1 MTFSQE
7 QNKKTRR
14 EKMKKSILILS
25 SLLLLVYLS
34 GCSTGG
40 SFMANNVTNVELS
53 EQNFEFVARNVEGFS
68 RAEYVIGLSYSS
80 GFMANTLALV
90 RTGGSAKLYND
101 AIKNLWDNFRKD
113 YGDTE
118 GRNLLLANVRYDT
131 DILNLLLYTQT
142 DLYIHADII
151 EFEE

>member
-1 MTFSQE
+1 M
-7 QNKKTRR
+7 KT
-14 EKMKKSILILS
+14 KIFILLLFPILIFF
-25 SLLLLVYLS
+25 LS

-40 SFMANNVTNVELS
+40 SFLAHNATNVELS
-53 EQNFEFVARNVEGFS
+53 EPNFDFVARNVEGYS
-68 RAEYVIGLSYSS
+68 RAEYIIGISFSS
-80 GFMANTLALV
+80 GFVANTFALV

-142 DLYIHADII
+142 ELYIHADII

>member
-1 MTFSQE
+1 
-7 QNKKTRR
+7 
-14 EKMKKSILILS
+14 MKKSILILS
-25 SLLLLVYLS
+25 SLILMVYLS

-53 EQNFEFVARNVEGFS
+53 KQNFEFVARNVEGFS

-90 RTGGSAKLYND
+90 RTGGSAKLYDD

>member
-1 MTFSQE
+1 M
-7 QNKKTRR
+7 KKT
-14 EKMKKSILILS
+14 ILFLI
-25 SLLLLVYLS
+25 SLLLLAYLS

-53 EQNFEFVARNVEGFS
+53 EQNFDYVARNVEGFS
-68 RAEYVIGLSYSS
+68 RAEYVIGISYSS
-80 GFMANTLALV
+80 GFVANTLALV

-101 AIKNLWDNFRKD
+101 AIKNLWENFKIE
-113 YGDTE
+113 YGNTA

-142 DLYIHADII
+142 DLYMHADII

>member
-1 MTFSQE
+1 V
-7 QNKKTRR
+7 KKT
-14 EKMKKSILILS
+14 ILFLL
-25 SLLLLVYLS
+25 SLLLLTYLS

-90 RTGGSAKLYND
+90 RTGGSAKLYDD
-101 AIKNLWDNFRKD
+101 AIKNLWDNFKME
-113 YGDTE
+113 YGNTE
-118 GRNLLLANVRYDT
+118 GRNLLLANIRYDT

-151 EFEE
+151 EFKK

>member
-1 MTFSQE
+1 
-7 QNKKTRR
+7 
-14 EKMKKSILILS
+14 MKKSILILS
-25 SLLLLVYLS
+25 SLILMVYLS

-53 EQNFEFVARNVEGFS
+53 KQNFEFVARNVEGFS
-68 RAEYVIGLSYSS
+68 RAEYVIGISYSTGS
-80 GFMANTLALV
+80 IANTLALV
-90 RTGGSAKLYND
+90 RTGGSAKLYDD

-142 DLYIHADII
+142 DLYIYADII

>member
-1 MTFSQE
+1 M
-7 QNKKTRR
+7 KKT
-14 EKMKKSILILS
+14 ILILS

-40 SFMANNVTNVELS
+40 SFMANNVTNVDLS

-68 RAEYVIGLSYSS
+68 RAEYVIGISYSS
-80 GFMANTLALV
+80 GFVANTLALV

-101 AIKNLWDNFRKD
+101 AINNLWHNFKLE
-113 YGDTE
+113 YGSTE

>member
-1 MTFSQE
+1 M
-7 QNKKTRR
+7 KKT
-14 EKMKKSILILS
+14 ILFIF
-25 SLLLLVYLS
+25 LLLLLTYLS

-40 SFMANNVTNVELS
+40 SFMANNVTNVQLS
-53 EQNFEFVARNVEGFS
+53 EQNFDFVARNVEGFS
-68 RAEYVIGLSYSS
+68 RAEYVIGISYSS
-80 GFMANTLALV
+80 GFIANTLALV
-90 RTGGSAKLYND
+90 RTGGSAKLYDD
-101 AIKNLWDNFRKD
+101 AIKNLWDNFRIE

-118 GRNLLLANVRYDT
+118 GRNLLLANIRYDT

>member
-1 MTFSQE
+1 
-7 QNKKTRR
+7 
-14 EKMKKSILILS
+14 MKKSILILS
-25 SLLLLVYLS
+25 SLLLLDYLT

-40 SFMANNVTNVELS
+40 SFMANNVTNVDLS

-68 RAEYVIGLSYSS
+68 RAEYVIGISYSS
-80 GFMANTLALV
+80 GFVANTLALV

-101 AIKNLWDNFRKD
+101 AINNLWDNFKLE
-113 YGDTE
+113 YGSTE

>member
-1 MTFSQE
+1 
-7 QNKKTRR
+7 
-14 EKMKKSILILS
+14 
-25 SLLLLVYLS
+25 
-34 GCSTGG
+34 
-40 SFMANNVTNVELS
+40 MANNVTNVELS

-68 RAEYVIGLSYSS
+68 RAEYVIGISYSS

-101 AIKNLWDNFRKD
+101 AIKNLWDNFKLE
-113 YGDTE
+113 YGSTE

-142 DLYIHADII
+142 DLFIHADII
-151 EFEE
+151 EFEK

>member
-1 MTFSQE
+1 
-7 QNKKTRR
+7 
-14 EKMKKSILILS
+14 MKKSILILS
-25 SLLLLVYLS
+25 TLLLLVYLS

-40 SFMANNVTNVELS
+40 SFMASNVTNVELS
-53 EQNFEFVARNVEGFS
+53 EQNFDFVARNVEGFS
-68 RAEYVIGLSYSS
+68 RAEYVIGISYSS
-80 GFMANTLALV
+80 GFIANTLALV
-90 RTGGSAKLYND
+90 RTGGSAKLYDD

>member
-1 MTFSQE
+1 
-7 QNKKTRR
+7 
-14 EKMKKSILILS
+14 MKKSILILS
-25 SLLLLVYLS
+25 SLLLLAYLT

-40 SFMANNVTNVELS
+40 SFMANNVTNVDLT

-68 RAEYVIGLSYSS
+68 RAEYVIGISYSS
-80 GFMANTLALV
+80 GFVANTLALV

-101 AIKNLWDNFRKD
+101 AIKNLWDNFKLE
-113 YGDTE
+113 YGSTE

>member
-1 MTFSQE
+1 
-7 QNKKTRR
+7 
-14 EKMKKSILILS
+14 MKKSILILS

-40 SFMANNVTNVELS
+40 SFMANNVTNVDLT

-68 RAEYVIGLSYSS
+68 RAEYAIGISYSS
-80 GFMANTLALV
+80 GFVANTLALV

-101 AIKNLWDNFRKD
+101 AIKNLWDNFKLE
-113 YGDTE
+113 YGSTE
-118 GRNLLLANVRYDT
+118 GRNLLLANIRYDT

-151 EFEE
+151 EFEK

>member
-1 MTFSQE
+1 V
-7 QNKKTRR
+7 KKT
-14 EKMKKSILILS
+14 ILFLI
-25 SLLLLVYLS
+25 SLLLLAYLS

-40 SFMANNVTNVELS
+40 SFMASNVTNVELS
-53 EQNFEFVARNVEGFS
+53 EQNFKYVARNVEGFS
-68 RAEYVIGLSYSS
+68 RAEYVIGISYSS
-80 GFMANTLALV
+80 GFVANTLALV

-101 AIKNLWDNFRKD
+101 AIKNLWENFKIE
-113 YGDTE
+113 YGNTE

>member
-1 MTFSQE
+1 V
-7 QNKKTRR
+7 KKT
-14 EKMKKSILILS
+14 ILI
-25 SLLLLVYLS
+25 LLLLVLIAYLS

-40 SFMANNVTNVELS
+40 SFLAHNTTNLELS
-53 EQNFEFVARNVEGFS
+53 KQNFEFVARNVEGFS
-68 RAEYVIGLSYSS
+68 RAEYVIGISYSTGS
-80 GFMANTLALV
+80 IANTLAFV
-90 RTGGSAKLYND
+90 RTGGSAKLYDD
-101 AIKNLWDNFRKD
+101 AIINLWDNFRKD

-151 EFEE
+151 EFDD

>member
-1 MTFSQE
+1 
-7 QNKKTRR
+7 
-14 EKMKKSILILS
+14 MKKSILILS

-90 RTGGSAKLYND
+90 RTGGSAKLYDD

>member
-1 MTFSQE
+1 
-7 QNKKTRR
+7 
-14 EKMKKSILILS
+14 MKKSILILS
-25 SLLLLVYLS
+25 SLLLLAYLT
-34 GCSTGG
+34 GCSAGG
-40 SFMANNVTNVELS
+40 SFMANNVTNVDLS
-53 EQNFEFVARNVEGFS
+53 EQNFEFVAKNVEGFS
-68 RAEYVIGLSYSS
+68 RAEYVIGISYSS

-90 RTGGSAKLYND
+90 RTGGSAKLYDD
-101 AIKNLWDNFRKD
+101 AIKNLWDNFKLE
-113 YGDTE
+113 YGSTE

>member
-1 MTFSQE
+1 MTPDRSSRRHKGPRVL
-7 QNKKTRR
+7 QNYDRR
-14 EKMKKSILILS
+14 QRR
-25 SLLLLVYLS
+25 
-34 GCSTGG
+34 
-40 SFMANNVTNVELS
+40 VEG
-53 EQNFEFVARNVEGFS
+53 RNVEGFS
-68 RAEYVIGLSYSS
+68 RAEYVIGISYSS
-80 GFMANTLALV
+80 GFVANTLALV

-101 AIKNLWDNFRKD
+101 AIKNLWDNFKLE
-113 YGDTE
+113 YGSTE

>member
-1 MTFSQE
+1 
-7 QNKKTRR
+7 
-14 EKMKKSILILS
+14 MKKSILILS
-25 SLLLLVYLS
+25 SILLMAYLT

-40 SFMANNVTNVELS
+40 SFMANNVTNVDLS

-68 RAEYVIGLSYSS
+68 RAEYVIGISYSS
-80 GFMANTLALV
+80 GFVANTLALV

-101 AIKNLWDNFRKD
+101 AIKNLWDNFKLE
-113 YGDTE
+113 YGSTD

>member
-1 MTFSQE
+1 
-7 QNKKTRR
+7 
-14 EKMKKSILILS
+14 MKKSILILS
-25 SLLLLVYLS
+25 SLILLFYLS

-53 EQNFEFVARNVEGFS
+53 KQNFEFVARNVEGFS
-68 RAEYVIGLSYSS
+68 RAEYVIGISYSS

-90 RTGGSAKLYND
+90 RTGGSAKLYDD

-142 DLYIHADII
+142 DLYIYADII

>member
-1 MTFSQE
+1 
-7 QNKKTRR
+7 
-14 EKMKKSILILS
+14 MKKSILILS
-25 SLLLLVYLS
+25 SLFLMAYLT

-40 SFMANNVTNVELS
+40 SFMANNVTNVDLS

-68 RAEYVIGLSYSS
+68 RAEYVIGISYSS
-80 GFMANTLALV
+80 GFVANTLALV

-101 AIKNLWDNFRKD
+101 AIKNLWDNFKLK
-113 YGDTE
+113 YGITE